1 MGKGR
6 RKCDRTTPL
15 PVTAT
20 ACHQTVPRAAW
31 IQSPHGGRRTEKIM
45 ACANEDHG
53 IDILTEGRCPWCG
66 ETNEPDTEPDCEHGL
81 SAWLCAGPMHYPV

>member
-1 MGKGR
+1 
-6 RKCDRTTPL
+6 
-15 PVTAT
+15 
-20 ACHQTVPRAAW
+20 
-31 IQSPHGGRRTEKIM
+31 M